1 MTAEAAGKHDGKST
15 AADRSASNGMD
26 LSKRPSLK
34 ARVLRIAGMWLGF
47 TGLYSMFAVC
57 PVCGQQSCPVG
68 IASAGTFGAVLTVL
82 SQSWKGLAGRL
93 LRRFRPAAKSDCG
106 DCEGG

>member
-1 MTAEAAGKHDGKST
+1 MGTEAAEDSSRTHR
-15 AADRSASNGMD
+15 RSSE
-26 LSKRPSLK
+26 RPSIA
-34 ARVLRIAGMWLGF
+34 ARVLRLAGMWLGF
-47 TGLYSMFAVC
+47 TGLYSMFSVC

-93 LRRFRPAAKSDCG
+93 LRRFRPAAKCDCG
-106 DCEGG
+106 DCEEG